1 MNTQDQSAPNSPSR
15 HEENSVDSPRLRWM
29 NAATSGLILAGLV
42 AFFGLVAA
50 LFYLALEDLADE
62 NIHLWYKALC
72 YVLSAFAVLSAVL
85 VFLRFS
91 LLPSRLK
98 DNDTES
104 ARLSRMN
111 MAMGG
116 LIVTE
121 LVALIVLVTALAYFE
136 WLDIVDPDIS
146 NFGNLAI
153 WCAAAGMGAL
163 SAGLACLRF
172 RLFLTLAGIVAAC
185 SLVLVISA
193 SVLIETARA
202 NVPSYNPFSVQ
213 AIVLSFLVVITA
225 SLVWCLRKARQKPTR
240 SGSVVFGATTFG
252 SVAVTLFAIC
262 IWVSSLGTPTSGST
276 ERSVIQ
282 ATPPRPVTWEEVR
295 TIIAEQLNIP
305 EERVTPGSR
314 LPEDLKAKNTGRVI
328 DNRVGTTYREYL
340 RLTISPWRLETDATY
355 RTSNWIQSASKT
367 GTSDPDDHQTRDSL
381 KGS

>member
-15 HEENSVDSPRLRWM
+15 HEGNSVDSPRLRWM

-98 DNDTES
+98 DNHTES
-104 ARLSRMN
+104 ARLSRMD

-116 LIVTE
+116 LIVTG

-153 WCAAAGMGAL
+153 WCAAAGIGAL

-172 RLFLTLAGIVAAC
+172 RLFLTPGSSPHAL
-185 SLVLVISA
+185 
-193 SVLIETARA
+193 
-202 NVPSYNPFSVQ
+202 
-213 AIVLSFLVVITA
+213 
-225 SLVWCLRKARQKPTR
+225 WCL
-240 SGSVVFGATTFG
+240 S
-252 SVAVTLFAIC
+252 
-262 IWVSSLGTPTSGST
+262 
-276 ERSVIQ
+276 
-282 ATPPRPVTWEEVR
+282 
-295 TIIAEQLNIP
+295 
-305 EERVTPGSR
+305 
-314 LPEDLKAKNTGRVI
+314 
-328 DNRVGTTYREYL
+328 
-340 RLTISPWRLETDATY
+340 
-355 RTSNWIQSASKT
+355 
-367 GTSDPDDHQTRDSL
+367 
-381 KGS
+381 